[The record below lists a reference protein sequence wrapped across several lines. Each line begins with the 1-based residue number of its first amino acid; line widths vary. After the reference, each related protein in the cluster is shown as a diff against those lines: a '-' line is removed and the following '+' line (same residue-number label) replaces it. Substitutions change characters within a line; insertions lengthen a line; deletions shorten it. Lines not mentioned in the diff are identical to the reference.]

1 MRARTMNPRAVAW
14 IFTLPARL
22 RPTRSESGLLLH
34 LRRWSGAALL
44 LLAMAFI
51 VAAAVFFFGL
61 GVSRF
66 FLGSPPSVPFV
77 GFQNRR
83 VHRESRT
90 PLRGSGPMHTCI
102 YHQLRQPARR
112 GAR

>member
-1 MRARTMNPRAVAW
+1 MGKPGQ
-14 IFTLPARL
+14 F
-22 RPTRSESGLLLH
+22 LL
-34 LRRWSGAALL
+34 LL

-66 FLGSPPSVPFV
+66 FLGSPPSVPLV

-90 PLRGSGPMHTCI
+90 PLRGSGHVKAFRVGTLLLPFFFLWLLFFL
-102 YHQLRQPARR
+102 QLLLLAD
-112 GAR
+112 